1 MPFSDPD
8 GTTKAIVAVVCIGL
22 ILLVGAMAGMITTG
36 DQVVAVIF
44 AIIAGIVM
52 HSLGMTVGKGRGIM
66 GVVRSFID
74 PDGTLKIVVAMVVL
88 TALEIYLLFQGTDGT
103 TMYSVVV
110 LIAGLAGY
118 TQGKAT
124 GYEAG
129 TVQGALLRGPKP
141 GTGGPSG

>member
-1 MPFSDPD
+1 M
-8 GTTKAIVAVVCIGL
+8 VCIGL
-22 ILLVGAMAGMITTG
+22 ILVVGAVAGMITTG

-52 HSLGMTVGKGRGIM
+52 HSLGVTVGKGRGLT
-66 GVVRSFID
+66 GLVRSFAD
-74 PDGTLKIVVAMVVL
+74 PDGTLKIVVAMFVL
-88 TALEIYLLFQGTDGT
+88 TGLEIYMILQGLDGA

-124 GYEAG
+124 GYEQGMTQRQLLVYRG
-129 TVQGALLRGPKP
+129 TAMTEAKP
-141 GTGGPSG
+141 G